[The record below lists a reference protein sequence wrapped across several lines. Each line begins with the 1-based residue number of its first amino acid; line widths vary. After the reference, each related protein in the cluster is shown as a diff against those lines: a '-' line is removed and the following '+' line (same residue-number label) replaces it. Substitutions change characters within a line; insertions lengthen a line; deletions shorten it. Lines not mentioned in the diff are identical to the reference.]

1 MLWLVLL
8 CCGRFVC
15 VVVGFV
21 VLWLVLLCCGIFF
34 VVLWLVLLCCGS
46 FLCVVVGFFVLW
58 LVLLCCGRFICLFL
72 GRIFKWSKPKREMFV
87 SNVRN

>member
-1 MLWLVLL
+1 ML

-21 VLWLVLLCCGIFF
+21 VLWKG
-34 VVLWLVLLCCGS
+34 
-46 FLCVVVGFFVLW
+46 FLCV
-58 LVLLCCGRFICLFL
+58 L